1 MVAQD
6 RYSSLRDR
14 IGSALRESRPA
25 IVIEMLVMLL
35 ILALRTFRLLPTATF
50 PFLLLGWLS
59 LWLRRSGWRRVGLSR
74 PVSWPRTILVGTV
87 VGTGY
92 QLLDIHVIVPL
103 LHRLTG
109 EALDL
114 SQFLPIRG
122 NVAYLLIWLAI
133 SWTLAALGEEMAFRG
148 YLLNRLTDLFG
159 HNWIG
164 WVVSSIVCATFFG
177 LEHVY
182 QGITG
187 IAVAFLFGLLFT
199 GLYLVGQR
207 NLWLPII
214 AHGVIDTVGFVLIFL
229 GLYP

>member
-1 MVAQD
+1 M
-6 RYSSLRDR
+6 
-14 IGSALRESRPA
+14 
-25 IVIEMLVMLL
+25 
-35 ILALRTFRLLPTATF
+35 
-50 PFLLLGWLS
+50 
-59 LWLRRSGWRRVGLSR
+59 
-74 PVSWPRTILVGTV
+74 
-87 VGTGY
+87 
-92 QLLDIHVIVPL
+92 
-103 LHRLTG
+103 
-109 EALDL
+109 
-114 SQFLPIRG
+114 
-122 NVAYLLIWLAI
+122 AY
-133 SWTLAALGEEMAFRG
+133 RG

-177 LEHVY
+177 LDHVY

-214 AHGVIDTVGFVLIFL
+214 AHGVIDTVGLMLIFL